1 MTTDLDQ
8 QDRVPVPHFTASLWQ
23 ELAELHERHQSSSD
37 WRTGRRSLVAGAAFL
52 ATAAAIAAGVIVI
65 RPDNDAHRMADPEL
79 AARVIAATEDATGST
94 IVHATS
100 DYAES
105 GSRGPI
111 NVDSEQ
117 WVDTHGVAGSFEGS
131 LPAGAAPG
139 GYREIRRNDDGTVTY
154 ESGGAILPVP
164 VDGRPSQRSISH
176 LDRTYNEGCW
186 PRSGLYGGDADWV
199 RQLLSEGRYVEDGTE
214 TVDGSELVRIL
225 IRDPDTGDPSTRS
238 VLLVDPETYLPV
250 VDRHF
255 DDEGKIEL
263 EVTFEYLPR
272 SQENLALVTMPP
284 VPDGYTQT
292 APEGVPSFC

>member
-37 WRTGRRSLVAGAAFL
+37 WRGGRRSLVAGAAFL
-52 ATAAAIAAGVIVI
+52 ATAAAIAVGVIVI
-65 RPDNDAHRMADPEL
+65 RPDNEAGRVAVPEL
-79 AARVIAATEDATGST
+79 AARIIAATGDATDST
-94 IVHATS
+94 IVHANR

-105 GSRGPI
+105 GSLGLI

-117 WVDTHGVAGSFEGS
+117 WVDWHGVPGSYEAS
-131 LPAGAAPG
+131 LPPGGAPG
-139 GYREIRRNDDGTVTY
+139 GYRAIQRNDDGTVIY

-164 VDGRPSQRSISH
+164 VDGRPSQRNISH

-186 PRSGLYGGDADWV
+186 PMSGLPYGGDAEWI

-225 IRDPDTGDPSTRS
+225 IRNSDSGDPSTRS
-238 VLLVDPETYLPV
+238 VLLDDPETYLPV

-255 DDEGKIEL
+255 DDDGK
-263 EVTFEYLPR
+263 
-272 SQENLALVTMPP
+272 
-284 VPDGYTQT
+284 
-292 APEGVPSFC
+292 